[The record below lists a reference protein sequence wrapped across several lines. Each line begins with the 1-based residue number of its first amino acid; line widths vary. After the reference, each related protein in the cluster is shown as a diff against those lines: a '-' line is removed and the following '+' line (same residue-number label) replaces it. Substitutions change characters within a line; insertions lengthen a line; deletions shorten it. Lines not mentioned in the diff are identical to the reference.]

1 MYTPTIHL
9 QDLDAMQA
17 SSLILQIDA
26 SKIYLSSCHLRRA
39 GLVAELKTTETP
51 VWLILGSSN
60 PSKNWHN
67 DRRIP
72 EGL

>member
-39 GLVAELKTTETP
+39 GLVAELTTTLVDSIFVDQFVEP
-51 VWLILGSSN
+51 V
-60 PSKNWHN
+60 K
-67 DRRIP
+67 
-72 EGL
+72 